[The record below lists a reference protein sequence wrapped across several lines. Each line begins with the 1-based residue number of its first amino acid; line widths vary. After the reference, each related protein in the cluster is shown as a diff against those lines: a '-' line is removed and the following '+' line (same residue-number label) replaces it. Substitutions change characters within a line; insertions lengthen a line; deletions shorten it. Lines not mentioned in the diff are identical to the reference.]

1 MKIVREGW
9 IWILG
14 AAVSLGVPAALLF
27 VMGWRIPGLILGLCA
42 GVFTGFM
49 VFFFRDPERIPEAGS
64 DVILSGA
71 DGWVRSVEALP
82 AHPALGGDAVRISV
96 FLTPFDV
103 HVNRCP
109 MGGVVEH
116 AEYRPGRKLLTLDPR
131 ASEVN
136 EHSLIRI
143 SDGTRH
149 CAVRQI
155 VGPVVRRVVY
165 WLKVGESVAAGQR
178 LGLMKFGS
186 RLDMYLP
193 AAKVD
198 VIVRR
203 NDPVRAG
210 RSVIARWRKE

>member
-1 MKIVREGW
+1 MRIVRDGW
-9 IWILG
+9 SWILG
-14 AAVSLGVPAALLF
+14 TALSLGGVASVFSA
-27 VMGWRIPGLILGLCA
+27 MGWQLPGIVLGVCA
-42 GVFTGFM
+42 VVLTGFM
-49 VFFFRDPERIPEAGS
+49 VYFFRDPERMTSAGS
-64 DVILSGA
+64 EDILSGA

-82 AHPALGGDAVRISV
+82 NHPALGGDAVRISI
-96 FLTPFDV
+96 FLTPFNV

-109 MGGVVEH
+109 IGGVVEH

-143 SDGTRH
+143 ADGPRR

-165 WLKVGESVAAGQR
+165 WLKMGETVTAGQR

-186 RLDMYLP
+186 RLDVYLP
-193 AAKVD
+193 DGTVE
-198 VIVRR
+198 VLVRR
-203 NDPVRAG
+203 HDRVRAG